1 MKATFLERKLHTIEM
16 LTKLEHEGLLSI
28 IEHLL
33 QKSTLL
39 DGSVWSGQL
48 SEEEE
53 EDWDD
58 DIIEIHPGLYEA

>member
-28 IEHLL
+28 IENLL

-39 DGSVWSGQL
+39 DGSIWSGQL
-48 SEEEE
+48 QEEED
-53 EDWDD
+53 DWDD

>member
-28 IEHLL
+28 IENLL

-39 DGSVWSGQL
+39 DGSIWSGRLQ
-48 SEEEE
+48 EEED
-53 EDWDD
+53 DWDD